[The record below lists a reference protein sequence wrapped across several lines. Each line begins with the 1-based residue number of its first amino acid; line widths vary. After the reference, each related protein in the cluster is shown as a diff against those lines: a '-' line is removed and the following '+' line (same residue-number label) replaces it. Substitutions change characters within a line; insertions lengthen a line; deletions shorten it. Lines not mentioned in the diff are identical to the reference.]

1 MILVVNKI
9 TLTWHLYF
17 RSFLLSLLGKGTH
30 FGLLRR
36 PGGLEKL
43 EKFTF
48 AAGCCH
54 TPEILF
60 KIFCARLTWNHL
72 LILLHLVE
80 ISSISLYQFIYI
92 YLPKLSRTSSKIAK
106 FWFSKSSSA
115 WKIRG
120 IFPLFFFKNIYQWNV
135 LKTFILKIY
144 FFF

>member
-80 ISSISLYQFIYI
+80 ISSISLYQFIDI
-92 YLPKLSRTSSKIAK
+92 PTKIITNLLKDCKILIIKVFFLYQKSAK
-106 FWFSKSSSA
+106 SLFSNMT
-115 WKIRG
+115 IG
-120 IFPLFFFKNIYQWNV
+120 EQLLLLTNFDNLEF
-135 LKTFILKIY
+135 
-144 FFF
+144 